1 MDAALQTQL
10 TIAALTC
17 SVVALFFSLL
27 AAFPGLKHVLTAVRD
42 GVLWVA
48 LFLILGAAAFVVWQQ
63 METRRPQSTIAATS
77 ALPSAG
83 GSSASSAAKVP
94 NGQAHAP

>member
-1 MDAALQTQL
+1 MDAALQNYL
-10 TIAALTC
+10 AIAALAC
-17 SVVALFFSLL
+17 SVVALFFSIL

-63 METRRPQSTIAATS
+63 METRHPRSTIAA
-77 ALPSAG
+77 
-83 GSSASSAAKVP
+83 SSAPPSETKPLDSPAARLP
-94 NGQAHAP
+94 RANPHAP